1 MYCHK
6 VRKYVSFID
15 LHIIFFFEG
24 RIIFLSSNITK
35 PLINMS
41 TSWSLDPLLHDTLPA
56 KASESIFTD
65 LRTVQL
71 VYLSIMILAIAYP
84 GVHKVLLRFS
94 QQYSDMK
101 RADKQITTLH
111 HAVEALILSIAMP
124 FFSYYMIRVNFQ
136 VHNDPE
142 VLLSDMRYIA
152 NFMFC
157 ITIMYLLELASR
169 FQNPRPIIVFHHT
182 FACFAGFMVLLFPT
196 SVMVKTA
203 SVLVYFICF
212 EALTFVGFF
221 MYRIFPNSKYTPK
234 VVLAGMICF
243 GITRPLQVLWVGA
256 AAFGSWSD
264 GNTVKWQAI
273 FQIVV
278 TTILTA
284 LQVFTLKIHYRVWK
298 RLCTK
303 LAIDKN
309 NSITIEGSSGDE
321 SGRDHVVP
329 VGNYHGYEA
338 ETFQDEYVTKR
349 GEVVEKEEARMIQ
362 EDEMGSSIFCA

>member
-1 MYCHK
+1 
-6 VRKYVSFID
+6 
-15 LHIIFFFEG
+15 
-24 RIIFLSSNITK
+24 
-35 PLINMS
+35 
-41 TSWSLDPLLHDTLPA
+41 
-56 KASESIFTD
+56 
-65 LRTVQL
+65 
-71 VYLSIMILAIAYP
+71 
-84 GVHKVLLRFS
+84 
-94 QQYSDMK
+94 
-101 RADKQITTLH
+101 
-111 HAVEALILSIAMP
+111 
-124 FFSYYMIRVNFQ
+124 
-136 VHNDPE
+136 
-142 VLLSDMRYIA
+142 
-152 NFMFC
+152 
-157 ITIMYLLELASR
+157 
-169 FQNPRPIIVFHHT
+169 
-182 FACFAGFMVLLFPT
+182 MVLLFPT
-196 SVMVKTA
+196 SVMLKTA

-284 LQVFTLKIHYRVWK
+284 LQVFTLKIHYGVWK

-329 VGNYHGYEA
+329 VRNYHGYEA